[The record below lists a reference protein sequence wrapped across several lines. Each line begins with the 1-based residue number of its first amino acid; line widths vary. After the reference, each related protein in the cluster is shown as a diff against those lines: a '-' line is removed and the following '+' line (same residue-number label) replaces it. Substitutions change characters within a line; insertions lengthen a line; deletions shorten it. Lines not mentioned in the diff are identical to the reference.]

1 MKSLAIATGL
11 ATLLGTAAFAQTATT
26 TTTAPAATTTTAPA
40 AATGAAATDVIVIL
54 PQAAQGAA
62 PARFLSDD
70 LDGKDI
76 YGANNE
82 KIGEIED
89 FILQADGSVEAVV
102 VEVGGFLGVGEK
114 DVLVNWSA
122 LQMTMDGNNL
132 RVTAPGLTRD
142 VLTNAQGVD
151 LDQII
156 PGHD

>member
-1 MKSLAIATGL
+1 MKTLVLAAGF
-11 ATLLGTAAFAQTATT
+11 ATLLGSAAFAQTATT
-26 TTTAPAATTTTAPA
+26 TTPAT
-40 AATGAAATDVIVIL
+40 TGAASSDVIVVL
-54 PQAAQGAA
+54 PQATQGAA
-62 PARFLSDD
+62 PARFLADD

-89 FILQADGSVEAVV
+89 FILQPNGSVEAVV

-114 DVLVNWSA
+114 DVLVNWSS
-122 LQMTMDGNNL
+122 LQITMDGSKL
-132 RVTAPGLTRD
+132 RVSAPGLTRD

-151 LDQII
+151 LDQLV

>member
-1 MKSLAIATGL
+1 MKSFVLAAGL
-11 ATLLGTAAFAQTATT
+11 ATLLGSAAFAQTATT
-26 TTTAPAATTTTAPA
+26 TAPAATTNAPA
-40 AATGAAATDVIVIL
+40 GAMASGAASSDVIVVL
-54 PQAAQGAA
+54 PQATQGAA
-62 PARFLSDD
+62 PMMFLSDD

-89 FILQADGSVEAVV
+89 FILNADGSVGAVV

-122 LQMTMDGNNL
+122 LQITMDGDDL
-132 RVTAPGLTRD
+132 RVNAPGLTRD

-151 LDQII
+151 LDQIV

>member
-1 MKSLAIATGL
+1 MKSFVLAAGL
-11 ATLLGTAAFAQTATT
+11 ATLLGSAAFAQTATT
-26 TTTAPAATTTTAPA
+26 TAPAATTNAPA
-40 AATGAAATDVIVIL
+40 GAMATGAGSSDVIVVL
-54 PQAAQGAA
+54 PQVTQGAA
-62 PARFLSDD
+62 PTMFLSDD

-89 FILQADGSVEAVV
+89 FILNADGSVGAVV

-122 LQMTMDGNNL
+122 LQITMDGDDL
-132 RVTAPGLTRD
+132 RVNAPGLTRD

-151 LDQII
+151 LDQIV

>member
-1 MKSLAIATGL
+1 MKTLVLAAGF
-11 ATLLGTAAFAQTATT
+11 ATLLGSAAFAQTATT
-26 TTTAPAATTTTAPA
+26 TAPAATGTTSS
-40 AATGAAATDVIVIL
+40 DVIVVL
-54 PQAAQGAA
+54 PQATQGAA
-62 PARFLSDD
+62 PTRFLTDD

-89 FILQADGSVEAVV
+89 FILQPNGSVEAVV

-122 LQMTMDGNNL
+122 LQITMDGNDL
-132 RVTAPGLTRD
+132 RVSAPGLTRD

-151 LDQII
+151 LDQLV

>member
-1 MKSLAIATGL
+1 MKTLVLAAGF
-11 ATLLGTAAFAQTATT
+11 ATLLGSAAFAQTATT
-26 TTTAPAATTTTAPA
+26 TAPV
-40 AATGAAATDVIVIL
+40 ATGTTSSDVIVVL
-54 PQAAQGAA
+54 PQATQGAA
-62 PARFLSDD
+62 PARFLTDD

-89 FILQADGSVEAVV
+89 FILQPNGSVEAVV

-122 LQMTMDGNNL
+122 LQITMDGNDL
-132 RVTAPGLTRD
+132 RVSAPGLTRD

-151 LDQII
+151 LDQLV

>member
-1 MKSLAIATGL
+1 MKTLVLAAGF
-11 ATLLGTAAFAQTATT
+11 ATLLGSAAFAQTATT
-26 TTTAPAATTTTAPA
+26 TAPATTGPA
-40 AATGAAATDVIVIL
+40 SSDVIIVL
-54 PQAAQGAA
+54 PQAAQGAS
-62 PARFLSDD
+62 PARFLADD

-89 FILQADGSVEAVV
+89 FILQPNGSVEAVV

-132 RVTAPGLTRD
+132 RVSAPGLTRD

-151 LDQII
+151 LDQIV